1 VITTSAYGA
10 SCVYATDL
18 DNDGDLDLGIA
29 RDGPNRLFFNNL
41 DNANHYIKIK
51 LTGVVAN
58 KNGIGSLVRV
68 KSTISGQPT
77 WQMRDISGQTG
88 FASQN
93 SLIAHFGL
101 GDATQIDSIIID
113 WAGSETRD
121 ILLNVPVDQL
131 IEVTEQQ
138 TSSLSQ
144 AGQHYPGTFM
154 LHQNYPN
161 PFNPR
166 TTIAFNVTGRER
178 GIIKIFD
185 ALGQSLQ
192 IHQIE
197 PGQRSIQF
205 DGHELSSG
213 IYYYQITAGSWT
225 KVRKMVLIK

>member
-1 VITTSAYGA
+1 
-10 SCVYATDL
+10 
-18 DNDGDLDLGIA
+18 
-29 RDGPNRLFFNNL
+29 
-41 DNANHYIKIK
+41 